1 MKNFYLFSCIAGFF
15 LPYAFFLG
23 WLQENGFNVSLF
35 FATVTG
41 ENLSLFAWFDV
52 LITALVLLVFIV
64 IEGRRQQ
71 LPRLWLPIAGTCV
84 VGPSFGLPLFLY
96 QRHCH
101 LEGYGQLQD

>member
-1 MKNFYLFSCIAGFF
+1 MRNLYLFSSIVGFF

-23 WLQENGFNVSLF
+23 WLQENGLNVSLF
-35 FATVTG
+35 FSTITR

-52 LITALVLLVFIV
+52 LITALVLIAFVV
-64 IEGRRQQ
+64 VEGRRQQ
-71 LPRLWLPIAGTCV
+71 VPRIWLPIAGTCL

-101 LEGYGQLQD
+101 LESGRVAAD